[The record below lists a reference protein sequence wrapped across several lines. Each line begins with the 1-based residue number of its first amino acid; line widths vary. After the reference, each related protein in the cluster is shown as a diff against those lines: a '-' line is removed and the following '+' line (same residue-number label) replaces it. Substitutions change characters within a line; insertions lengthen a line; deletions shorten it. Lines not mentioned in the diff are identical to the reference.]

1 MKKLLIVLVFFFFAC
16 SSDETDQNPNQNEN
30 CYPILS
36 RGYDARGNFIIVK
49 ISDFNNKRYQ
59 VANYQD
65 YIGVNEI
72 CDLSNLIEQPL

>member
-1 MKKLLIVLVFFFFAC
+1 MKKLLIVLAFFLFAC
-16 SSDETDQNPNQNEN
+16 SSDETETDPNQNN
-30 CYPILS
+30 TCYPILS

-49 ISDFNNKRYQ
+49 ISNYNNKRYK
-59 VANYQD
+59 VTNYMD